1 MMFLYV
7 FVLFRDVLSLCIF
20 PGCLQREERLSEMTT
35 NIDML
40 CLLFQSAQSRL
51 FIKGGKIVNDDQSFD
66 ADIYIEDGIIKY
78 VKSLIYIQEYS
89 GNMWLITA
97 SIPGAKQC

>member
-1 MMFLYV
+1 
-7 FVLFRDVLSLCIF
+7 
-20 PGCLQREERLSEMTT
+20 MTT
-35 NIDML
+35 DIDML

-78 VKSLIYIQEYS
+78 VKKVTYLNTMS
-89 GNMWLITA
+89 
-97 SIPGAKQC
+97 PGANYLLQIYLVLIKQC